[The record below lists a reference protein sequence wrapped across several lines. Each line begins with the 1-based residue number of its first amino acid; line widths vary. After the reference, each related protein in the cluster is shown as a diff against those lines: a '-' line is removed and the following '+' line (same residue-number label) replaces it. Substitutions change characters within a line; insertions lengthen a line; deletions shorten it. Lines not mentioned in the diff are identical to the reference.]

1 MINIKQ
7 LKDGVYSVEYH
18 GYNYTLSIYKCMKR
32 YENILEELKY
42 RDIQPSKQVA
52 LIPTQLVKNSTQFI
66 QGSIHYILYREEFNI
81 VNQGLL
87 LAMMIT
93 GVNQVKDLIDLVNE
107 LYIIDSEYYIVLLG
121 DQGVNLENCT
131 PYNCSQDIFR
141 DAEILLKNIEIIL
154 EKL

>member
-1 MINIKQ
+1 MINVKQ
-7 LKDGVYSVEYH
+7 VRDGVYSIEYH

-32 YENILEELKY
+32 YDNILDEINY
-42 RDIQPSKQVA
+42 RGIQPSKPVA
-52 LIPTQLVKNSTQFI
+52 LIPSQLVKNSTQFI
-66 QGSIHYILYREEFNI
+66 QGSIHYILYRGEFNV

-93 GVNQVKDLIDLVNE
+93 GVNQVKDIVDLVNKMF
-107 LYIIDSEYYIVLLG
+107 IVDGDYYIVFIG
-121 DQGVNLENCT
+121 DQEVNLENCT